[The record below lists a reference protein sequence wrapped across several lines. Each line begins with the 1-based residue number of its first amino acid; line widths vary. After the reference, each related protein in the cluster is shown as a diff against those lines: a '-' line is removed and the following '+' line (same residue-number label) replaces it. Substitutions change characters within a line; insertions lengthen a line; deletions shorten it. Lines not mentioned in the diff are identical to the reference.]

1 MMEAVYLFSGL
12 IIFSIV
18 GIAILSYQ
26 DWQYKK
32 KHAKRKN
39 K

>member
-1 MMEAVYLFSGL
+1 MEAVYLFVGLSIFGL
-12 IIFSIV
+12 I